1 MSRKTVAAYLMLYL
15 FDTEFDPNILQLS
28 TLPGRIL
35 FSPMTQLFKS
45 K

>member
-15 FDTEFDPNILQLS
+15 FDTEFDSNIFQLP

-35 FSPMTQLFKS
+35 VPPVPQLFRS